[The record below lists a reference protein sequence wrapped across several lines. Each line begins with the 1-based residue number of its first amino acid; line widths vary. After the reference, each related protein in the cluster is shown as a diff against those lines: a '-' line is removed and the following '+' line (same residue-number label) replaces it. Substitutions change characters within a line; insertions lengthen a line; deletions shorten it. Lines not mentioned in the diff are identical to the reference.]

1 MHRIRERGIGFVT
14 LIVGIGLLLIV
25 AIAAVYLSSD
35 VFRSKADAAYRQFA
49 EWTPENIAKDPLG
62 YLDFCEAETKA
73 ALEKL
78 KATKIEIAQNR
89 VQLQDTQANSEKLIA
104 LGDKKI
110 RELLLR
116 YELAEETGQWP
127 LEWSGSKLD
136 KPAADRQLTKLDR
149 DITGQKEIAKAAANG
164 LVQLDKES
172 ARVDELTTKAREQ
185 LDTLKVKRQTV
196 KIQQISDS
204 LRDQLVNIGAMVR
217 TTVEEAD
224 SPTEPI
230 SLEELAEREEPQAEE
245 NVYERVRAAYGN
257 G

>member
-1 MHRIRERGIGFVT
+1 MHRNRERGIGLVA
-14 LIVGIGLLLIV
+14 LILGIGLLVIV

-35 VFRSKADAAYRQFA
+35 VFRTKADAAYRQFA
-49 EWTPENIAKDPLG
+49 KWTPENIAKDPLG

-73 ALEKL
+73 AIEKL

-89 VQLQDTQANSEKLIA
+89 VALQDSQANAEKLVA

-110 RELLLR
+110 RELLLK

-127 LEWSGSKLD
+127 LEWSGQQLD
-136 KPAADRQLTKLDR
+136 KDAATRQLAKLDR
-149 DITGQKEIAKAAANG
+149 DIKGQQEIAAAAAKG

-172 ARVDELTTKAREQ
+172 VRVDQLAAKAREH
-185 LDTLKVKRQTV
+185 LDTLNVKRQTV
-196 KIQQISDS
+196 KIQQISDT
-204 LRDQLVNIGAMVR
+204 LRDQLVSIGAMVR

-230 SLEELAEREEPQAEE
+230 SLEELAEREEPQVEE
-245 NVYERVRAAYGN
+245 GVYERIRATYKSR
-257 G
+257 